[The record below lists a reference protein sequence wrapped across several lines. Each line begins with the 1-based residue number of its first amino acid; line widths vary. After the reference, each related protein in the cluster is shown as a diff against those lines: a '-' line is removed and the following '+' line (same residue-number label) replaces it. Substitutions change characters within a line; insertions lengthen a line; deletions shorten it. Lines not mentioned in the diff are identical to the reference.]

1 MTIYIILL
9 ITAIYEWYRTYWC
22 LWFSIRKA
30 SRWSVWEEEQTFPR
44 AGRCCWKMLMQT
56 KALKAGKDPSAR
68 PCFPNVNK
76 PSKVER
82 KWSKHILIS
91 SLRFLSRYR
100 FLWLTSTG
108 IIYPLWGLT
117 ALLECSWTGLERTL
131 PVCSSDTAQKPFL
144 AQIMLH
150 CFYYSNE
157 KNPNVK
163 LYFKDDFYVTWTVVC
178 LKHELHTR

>member
-1 MTIYIILL
+1 MHVCFCLILKKKMKGHCHLQTKLRIGRRDIIQNGNELQRFKKPIEHCHSNSLLALHLGAAAAETMTIYIILL
-9 ITAIYEWYRTYWC
+9 ITAIYKWYRTYWC

-56 KALKAGKDPSAR
+56 KALKARKDPSAR

-100 FLWLTSTG
+100 FL
-108 IIYPLWGLT
+108 
-117 ALLECSWTGLERTL
+117 
-131 PVCSSDTAQKPFL
+131 
-144 AQIMLH
+144 
-150 CFYYSNE
+150 
-157 KNPNVK
+157 
-163 LYFKDDFYVTWTVVC
+163 
-178 LKHELHTR
+178 